1 MKTYGYAR
9 VSSIGAEDSLE
20 RQAEAI
26 KSECDRR
33 GLESL
38 VILSEPAGT
47 SGVST
52 RFRTREAGRML
63 LYKVK
68 TGDTVLVTCIDRLGR
83 KTVDILDT
91 IERLSKKGVNVVILQ
106 FMGMTLDLS
115 TPMGRV
121 IIAIIAAFAEIE
133 ANFIMERFNSGK
145 ARLRATGFWAERTSY
160 GKRRIYDDKGHYT
173 GWEWDLE
180 QLAYIAEIAERLGKG
195 HDVKNIAADFRRRGI
210 KDHRGL
216 PWGLQQGKNGPPKG
230 SPWQHFRQAARWFFR
245 QRAAGKLPPPYNGL
259 ANLIQAPANFT
270 VEKRPKKKTAKAT
283 INPRINWSLE
293 DWQALD
299 AAGLVD

>member
-1 MKTYGYAR
+1 MTNYGYAR

-26 KSECDRR
+26 KSECDKR

-38 VILSEPAGT
+38 VMLSEPAGT

-52 RFRTREAGRML
+52 RFRDRKAGRML

-68 TGDTVLVTCIDRLGR
+68 KGDTVLVTCIDRLGR
-83 KTVDILDT
+83 DIGDILDT
-91 IERLSKKGVNVVILQ
+91 IGRLRKKEANVVILE
-106 FMGMTLDLS
+106 FMGMPLDLS

-121 IIAIIAAFAEIE
+121 IIAIRAAFAEME
-133 ANFIMERFNSGK
+133 ANLIMDRFNDGK
-145 ARLRATGFWAERTSY
+145 RKLRATGFWSERTSY
-160 GKRRIYDDKGHYT
+160 GKRRLYDDKGHYT

-216 PWGLQQGKNGPPKG
+216 PWGLQQGKNGSPKG

-245 QRAAGKLPPPYNGL
+245 LRAAGKLPPPYCDL
-259 ANLIQAPANFT
+259 AKLIQAPARFT
-270 VEKRPKKKTAKAT
+270 VEKRPKKKTAKAA
-283 INPRINWSLE
+283 INPRLNWTVE